1 MYMLEHDL
9 ARGRMDEMQAEAAAA
24 LRARR
29 LYLARRAAR
38 RAERAV
44 RRAAHVLGS
53 RHVGPRRP
61 PDETRRPQPAA
72 RYSLKPGSHSSMTLR
87 KSPAASSWHST
98 PIDPIVTRWMRR

>member
-38 RAERAV
+38 RGERAG
-44 RRAAHVLGS
+44 RRAAGAS
-53 RHVGPRRP
+53 
-61 PDETRRPQPAA
+61 AA
-72 RYSLKPGSHSSMTLR
+72 GY
-87 KSPAASSWHST
+87 
-98 PIDPIVTRWMRR
+98 